1 MSTISVGAR
10 PAGRV
15 SPPVTAATV
24 LLGVLALA
32 MSIAGTAV
40 AVPRIGDDLGV
51 SGAAL
56 QWVVAGYNLTFAACT
71 LVCGSL
77 ADLFGRRRVFT
88 LGAALFTVAALAGTV
103 ANGIWLLDAA
113 RLLAGVGA
121 AGMMAAG
128 GAILAST
135 FDGAARTRAFAGMG
149 TMAGVGIAIGPS
161 LSGWMIGGFGWRGTF
176 GAYVVAGLLV
186 LAGSR
191 FAPESR
197 AGERPRVDHGG
208 ITTFVG
214 GLAALMFGIMQ
225 GPEQGWS
232 AAPVLVALAVGALLL
247 VAFGVVE
254 RRGAHP
260 VLDLTLIRN
269 RPFMGWCLGTL
280 ATSIGFVGVLV
291 FLPTYLQGVNGV
303 PASES
308 GVLMLMLTAPV
319 LVVPPLG
326 GRLVT
331 RGVPGRTLMT
341 AALGLI
347 AAGNAWLTVLR
358 PGIGVAGLLG
368 PLLLIGVGMGL
379 SFGITDGQ
387 AMNIVEPTRAG
398 TAAGFLNTVRG
409 AAEALVIAVF
419 GAALVSL
426 IRVETGSPAAAAR
439 IAAGEVARTERTAF
453 TDAWHS
459 ALSGVTLVTALC
471 AVAVFV
477 LLRPR
482 RSSVDDALEGRGRR

>member
-1 MSTISVGAR
+1 VSTISVGAR

-15 SPPVTAATV
+15 SPPVTVATV

-40 AVPRIGDDLGV
+40 AVPRIGDDLDV
-51 SGAAL
+51 SGAVL

-88 LGAALFTVAALAGTV
+88 LGAALFTVAALAGAV

-128 GAILAST
+128 GAMLAST

-176 GAYVVAGLLV
+176 GAYVVTGLLV

-197 AGERPRVDHGG
+197 AGERPRVDSAG
-208 ITTFVG
+208 IATFVG
-214 GLAALMFGIMQ
+214 GLAALMFGVMQ

-232 AAPVLVALAVGALLL
+232 AAPVLVALVAGTVLL

-260 VLDLTLIRN
+260 VLDLTLVRN
-269 RPFMGWCLGTL
+269 LPFMGWCVGTL

-291 FLPTYLQGVNGV
+291 FLPTYLQGVNRV
-303 PASES
+303 SASGS
-308 GVLMLMLTAPV
+308 GVMMLMLTAPV

-331 RGVPGRTLMT
+331 RGVPGRTLIT
-341 AALGLI
+341 VALGLV

-358 PGIGVAGLLG
+358 PSIGAAGLLG

-387 AMNIVEPTRAG
+387 AMNIVEPARAG

-426 IRVETGSPAAAAR
+426 IRAETGSSATAAR
-439 IAAGEVARTERTAF
+439 IAAGEVARAERTAF

-459 ALSGVTLVTALC
+459 ALSGVALVTALC

-477 LLRPR
+477 MLRPR
-482 RSSVDDALEGRGRR
+482 RASA

>member
-1 MSTISVGAR
+1 MGTISVGAR
-10 PAGRV
+10 PARRV
-15 SPPVTAATV
+15 SPPVTAVTV

-40 AVPRIGDDLGV
+40 AVPRIGDDLEV
-51 SGAAL
+51 SGPAL

-88 LGAALFTVAALAGTV
+88 LGAALFTVAALAGAV

-113 RLLAGVGA
+113 RLLAGAGA

-176 GAYVVAGLLV
+176 GAYVVVGLLV

-197 AGERPRVDHGG
+197 AGERPHVDSAG

-214 GLAALMFGIMQ
+214 GLAALMFGVMR

-232 AAPVLVALAVGALLL
+232 AAPVLVALVAGAVLL

-254 RRGAHP
+254 GRGGHP

-269 RPFMGWCLGTL
+269 LPFMGWCLGTL

-291 FLPTYLQGVNGV
+291 FLPTYLQGVDGV
-303 PASES
+303 PASEA
-308 GVLMLMLTAPV
+308 GVTMLMLTAPV

-326 GRLVT
+326 GWLVT
-331 RGVPGRTLMT
+331 RGVPGRALITV
-341 AALGLI
+341 ALGLV
-347 AAGNAWLTVLR
+347 AAGNAWLTVLH
-358 PGIGVAGLLG
+358 PGIGTAGLLG
-368 PLLLIGVGMGL
+368 PLSLIGVGMGL

-387 AMNIVEPTRAG
+387 AMNIVESARAG

-419 GAALVSL
+419 GAVLVSL
-426 IRVETGSPAAAAR
+426 IQDETGSSAAAAR
-439 IAAGEVARTERTAF
+439 IAAGEVAPAERAAF

-459 ALSGVTLVTALC
+459 ALSGVALVTALC
-471 AVAVFV
+471 AVVVFV

-482 RSSVDDALEGRGRR
+482 RASA

>member
-51 SGAAL
+51 SGTAL

-88 LGAALFTVAALAGTV
+88 LGAALFTVAALASAA

-113 RLLAGVGA
+113 RLLAGAGA

-197 AGERPRVDHGG
+197 AGERPRVDSAG

-214 GLAALMFGIMQ
+214 GLTALMFGVMR

-232 AAPVLVALAVGALLL
+232 AAPVLVALVAGAVLL

-254 RRGAHP
+254 RRSDHP
-260 VLDLTLIRN
+260 VLDLTLVRN
-269 RPFMGWCLGTL
+269 LPFMGWCLGTL

-291 FLPTYLQGVNGV
+291 FLPTYLQGVDGV
-303 PASES
+303 SASEA
-308 GVLMLMLTAPV
+308 GVTMLMLTAPV

-326 GRLVT
+326 GWLVT
-331 RGVPGRTLMT
+331 RGVPGRALVTV
-341 AALGLI
+341 ALGLV

-358 PGIGVAGLLG
+358 PGIGAAGLLG

-387 AMNIVEPTRAG
+387 AMNIVEPARAG

-419 GAALVSL
+419 GATLVSL
-426 IRVETGSPAAAAR
+426 IHAETGSSAAAAR
-439 IAAGEVARTERTAF
+439 IAAGEVAPAERAAF

-459 ALSGVTLVTALC
+459 ALSGVALVTALC
-471 AVAVFV
+471 AVVVFV

-482 RSSVDDALEGRGRR
+482 RTSA